1 MEICVVTDGSRVLGL
16 GDLGVG
22 GMGISQGKLSL
33 YVAAGGVNPKAVRSP
48 FFPLSP
54 SHPSIRVGNAAK
66 IDNGR
71 LIFPFSQTLP
81 ICLDFGTDNE
91 KLLADPLYLGLRQ
104 RRLPEEVCIAFVEKF
119 MAEMNKTFPN
129 MIIQFEDFK
138 TPLAFPLLAQNRD
151 KYPCF
156 NDDIQGTGSVVLAG
170 VLRAFVRSLPLF
182 LLSIY

>member
-1 MEICVVTDGSRVLGL
+1 L
-16 GDLGVG
+16 
-22 GMGISQGKLSL
+22 
-33 YVAAGGVNPKAVRSP
+33 
-48 FFPLSP
+48 
-54 SHPSIRVGNAAK
+54 
-66 IDNGR
+66 
-71 LIFPFSQTLP
+71 SQTLP

-170 VLRAFVRSLPLF
+170 VLRAFVRFPPFF
-182 LLSIY
+182 LLPCNLLMVSPLPRSSASLLSSSPFLPTETQRHPPQRPEDSLLRCRFFGCRSSGDHLQALPASGSQRGGGEEQVLAR